1 MLTEGRFDLGRAALM
16 VDHLSWNQN
25 TSSAG
30 WILTREVVRGNH
42 ARAALTKPL
51 EQLTYKGLPP
61 RGLRVRRLGLRAPP
75 RREQIQN
82 ITDHVGGA
90 LLEELR
96 LSEPPLRVGGVDFP
110 P

>member
-30 WILTREVVRGNH
+30 SILTREVGRGNH
-42 ARAALTKPL
+42 VRAALTKPL
-51 EQLTYKGLPP
+51 EQTTYKGLPS
-61 RGLRVRRLGLRAPP
+61 RGLRVRRRGLRAPP
-75 RREQIQN
+75 RRERIQN
-82 ITDHVGGA
+82 ISDEVGA
-90 LLEELR
+90 LPEELR
-96 LSEPPLRVGGVDFP
+96 QSEPPLRVGGVDFP